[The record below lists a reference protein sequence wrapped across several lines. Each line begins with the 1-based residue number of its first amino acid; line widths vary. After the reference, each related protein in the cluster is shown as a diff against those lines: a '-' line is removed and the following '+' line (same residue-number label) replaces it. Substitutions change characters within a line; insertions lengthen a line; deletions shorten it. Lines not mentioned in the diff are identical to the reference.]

1 MREIPAWNSPWS
13 FTKVWG
19 LAHPMPPI
27 PNLEAILQRGVAVH
41 EWTAQVDEGAT
52 VRPLAAYEGYC
63 EAYRSAC
70 YALAPSWTQI
80 EQPFCNGRWHGIID
94 RVGYLK
100 GFDPLVIA
108 DLKTGMGA
116 GKDAQQRIA
125 TQLACYAMGWKP
137 EQYTQVMRV
146 GIYLHK
152 DGAWH
157 TQLYDDPRDF
167 DRWLGLLKEAN
178 DGTQTDSETA
188 LHADREGGNTG
199 EVR

>member
-1 MREIPAWNSPWS
+1 
-13 FTKVWG
+13 
-19 LAHPMPPI
+19 MPPI

-41 EWTAQVDEGAT
+41 EWTAQVDEGDT
-52 VRPLAAYEGYC
+52 VRPPAAYEGYC

-167 DRWLGLLKEAN
+167 DRWLQLLAEAN
-178 DGTQTDSETA
+178 HGKHRDSET
-188 LHADREGGNTG
+188 LKHADRESLDTG
-199 EVR
+199 QVD